1 VGIGS
6 RLSRWLDDDR
16 MRETFHDAFDRAR
29 HAVAAATGILPPP
42 VLLTDRRPDLDLDEY
57 VVFVD
62 AVPFAWATL
71 NEDERLFPGPV
82 DALVSIGVSARAA
95 VNPFD
100 GSAAA
105 WVPRQHWSIVE
116 RSGRPLWTI
125 IDYIAWNVRSA
136 MTRHL
141 RTFVGHQQALEI
153 VEREAPEY
161 RAAMRQDLTALS
173 GLVHVLRNLI
183 EERVPVFA
191 LRRIVETFL
200 DQRAQGTPHLDIM
213 AAVRLLPEVRRHLP
227 GNDQPTSYFCLPHA
241 IEDQIA
247 CSIVNVDGVSFLSME
262 PEVTQRILAVVRS
275 WLEPQP
281 GTTATLVVRDASIR
295 RFARRLVDLEFP
307 ALMVLSHDE
316 LLPGAGAII
325 HEAAPPSPMASPQ

>member
-1 VGIGS
+1 
-6 RLSRWLDDDR
+6 
-16 MRETFHDAFDRAR
+16 MRETFHEAFDRVR

-42 VLLTDRRPDLDLDEY
+42 VLLTDRRPDIELDQY
-57 VVFVD
+57 TVFVD

-82 DALVSIGVSARAA
+82 DALVSIGISARPA

-125 IDYIAWNVRSA
+125 IDYIAWNVRFA
-136 MTRHL
+136 MTKHL
-141 RTFVGHQQALEI
+141 RSFVGHRQTLEM
-153 VEREAPEY
+153 VERETPEY
-161 RAAMRQDLTALS
+161 GAAVRQDPSALS

-200 DQRAQGTPHLDIM
+200 DLRAQGTPHLDIM
-213 AAVRLLPEVRRHLP
+213 KAVRLLPEVRRHLP
-227 GNDQPTSYFCLPHA
+227 GNEQPTSYFCLPHA
-241 IEDQIA
+241 TEDQIA
-247 CSIVNVDGVSFLSME
+247 RSIAIVDGVPFLSMD
-262 PEVTQRILAVVRS
+262 PEATQRVLAVVRS
-275 WLEPQP
+275 WLESQTD
-281 GTTATLVVRDASIR
+281 TTTLVVRDRSIR

-316 LLPGAGAII
+316 LLAGVGAII
-325 HEAAPPSPMASPQ
+325 HEAAPHSPVA